1 MLPNGFHFE
10 EYVDGPG
17 LYLGDRVYG
26 ETSSRQDC
34 MQDANVGLGLNRDL
48 TMDSSNQ
55 SLPPGWRLDALSPSR
70 DRRDCCL
77 RITTP
82 DGRVIT
88 YIHKPFQF
96 ACQITRDLERAMAD
110 ASRQEERFPPNS
122 HPRQTGQIRAIGI
135 NAPNSSL

>member
-1 MLPNGFHFE
+1 
-10 EYVDGPG
+10 
-17 LYLGDRVYG
+17 
-26 ETSSRQDC
+26 
-34 MQDANVGLGLNRDL
+34 
-48 TMDSSNQ
+48 MDTPTQ

-96 ACQITRDLERAMAD
+96 ACEITRDLERAMLD
-110 ASRQEERFPPNS
+110 HQKNHIPPVSN
-122 HPRQTGQIRAIGI
+122 PRQTGQIRAIEI
-135 NAPNSSL
+135 HAPDGSL